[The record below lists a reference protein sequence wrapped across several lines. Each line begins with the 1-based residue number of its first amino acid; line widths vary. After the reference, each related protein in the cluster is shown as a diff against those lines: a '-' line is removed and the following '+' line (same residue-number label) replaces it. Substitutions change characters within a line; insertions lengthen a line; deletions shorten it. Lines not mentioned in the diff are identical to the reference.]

1 MKKTIKTYQVCV
13 RMEGQTEER
22 ARSPPPAKLSSP
34 TTEAL
39 ETAILKVYLNSGS
52 CVIVKFAVD
61 TLVKTVVQ
69 AVSSQIACGT
79 RVFESLYGIRLA
91 HTLSDDVYWIHGE
104 SIVLQVVK
112 KYQAL
117 LSIDEWRYE
126 LRVRYLP
133 SDLRELYEKD
143 KITFHYFYEQVKNDY
158 LKLKC
163 NVDQELALQLCCIE
177 IRRFFKDLSHIALDK
192 KSNFEYLERDVG
204 LHKFLPAAVI
214 TAHKPKAL
222 RKLMQSH
229 MKKFVS
235 LSEVDCMF
243 KFLRLVH
250 PVLLYDREIFKC
262 ALGGGWSVPIELVIG
277 PDLGISYLTD
287 RATQP
292 THMASFQ
299 QVQSLH
305 TVQSEYESGCKAILQ
320 LKISG
325 ASEMLSISCPTL
337 AVAESM
343 ADLIDGYCRLVH
355 KTQTSFWNK
364 RNDRCGSLNS
374 PLNDVPDDNAGK
386 KEIVFRGDS
395 SDLID
400 DEGDYSTPVARDYEL
415 NRSDIILEEIIGE
428 GQFGDVHKGTYKSK
442 DSMSVPVAIKTCKVE
457 SEESV
462 GEKFLEEAYIMQQ
475 FDHPHITRLIGICSE
490 SPIWIVM
497 ELAKHGEMRAY
508 LQNNQSK
515 LDLATLI
522 LYAYQLSTALSY
534 LECRKFVH
542 RDIAARNVLVSARD
556 CVKLAD
562 FGLSRWVE
570 DQSYYKAS
578 KGKLPIKWMAPES
591 INFRRFTTA
600 SDVWMFGVCMWEI
613 LMFGVKPFQGVRN
626 NDVIVKI
633 ENGERL
639 PLPPNCP
646 PRLYSLMSQCWSY
659 EPSKR
664 PSFKEMKH
672 VLREILED
680 ERTQVE
686 DTLRRENRRV
696 QAMSWGSSS
705 SDEPPPKPL
714 RHQVDIVAPPVE
726 PTTYIVAPNPEVLA
740 QLIQDNANSLPPA
753 WAYVAPA
760 SPANTFTVQ
769 KYSESEDEGGR
780 SEDNNQEIGH
790 ASDQVLETK
799 VENLVQK
806 CQEFNL
812 EQARKRLSYS
822 DHSHGSDSE
831 SASTVPGSP
840 TMPNETEG
848 MESVPVERRL
858 SNGYESPVTSE
869 AVAVTKP
876 MSPTSSVSSP
886 TQASSLGHSSD
897 PIYECTTSVVRSVMQ
912 LLQGVQKG
920 QHADYLE
927 LVKNVG
933 IELRSLLAAVD
944 QIVPSLPVWSHKE
957 IEMAHGVLSKDMVNL
972 VQAMKQAQ
980 RFAQTTL
987 DGEYRKHM
995 LAAAHII
1002 AVNAKNLLD
1011 TVATVRAR
1019 MLSGLGPEDPLPQ
1032 GAMDAHKAETA
1043 VVQESHINQ
1052 PVESSYYN
1060 VQPELV
1066 NTNNAEASK
1075 VAGAPGTFVT

>member
-1 MKKTIKTYQVCV
+1 MIANLHWNLSEILMWHDSLVVKGKEKSLLDDHHCDSHSLHTLLDEIFHSYKMLLDFDKIETYQVCV

-364 RNDRCGSLNS
+364 RNDRCASL
-374 PLNDVPDDNAGK
+374 K
-386 KEIVFRGDS
+386 
-395 SDLID
+395 
-400 DEGDYSTPVARDYEL
+400 
-415 NRSDIILEEIIGE
+415 
-428 GQFGDVHKGTYKSK
+428 
-442 DSMSVPVAIKTCKVE
+442 
-457 SEESV
+457 
-462 GEKFLEEAYIMQQ
+462 
-475 FDHPHITRLIGICSE
+475 
-490 SPIWIVM
+490 
-497 ELAKHGEMRAY
+497 
-508 LQNNQSK
+508 
-515 LDLATLI
+515 
-522 LYAYQLSTALSY
+522 
-534 LECRKFVH
+534 
-542 RDIAARNVLVSARD
+542 
-556 CVKLAD
+556 
-562 FGLSRWVE
+562 
-570 DQSYYKAS
+570 
-578 KGKLPIKWMAPES
+578 
-591 INFRRFTTA
+591 
-600 SDVWMFGVCMWEI
+600 
-613 LMFGVKPFQGVRN
+613 
-626 NDVIVKI
+626 
-633 ENGERL
+633 
-639 PLPPNCP
+639 
-646 PRLYSLMSQCWSY
+646 
-659 EPSKR
+659 
-664 PSFKEMKH
+664 
-672 VLREILED
+672 
-680 ERTQVE
+680 
-686 DTLRRENRRV
+686 
-696 QAMSWGSSS
+696 
-705 SDEPPPKPL
+705 
-714 RHQVDIVAPPVE
+714 
-726 PTTYIVAPNPEVLA
+726 
-740 QLIQDNANSLPPA
+740 
-753 WAYVAPA
+753 
-760 SPANTFTVQ
+760 
-769 KYSESEDEGGR
+769 
-780 SEDNNQEIGH
+780 
-790 ASDQVLETK
+790 
-799 VENLVQK
+799 
-806 CQEFNL
+806 
-812 EQARKRLSYS
+812 
-822 DHSHGSDSE
+822 
-831 SASTVPGSP
+831 
-840 TMPNETEG
+840 
-848 MESVPVERRL
+848 
-858 SNGYESPVTSE
+858 
-869 AVAVTKP
+869 
-876 MSPTSSVSSP
+876 
-886 TQASSLGHSSD
+886 
-897 PIYECTTSVVRSVMQ
+897 
-912 LLQGVQKG
+912 
-920 QHADYLE
+920 
-927 LVKNVG
+927 
-933 IELRSLLAAVD
+933 
-944 QIVPSLPVWSHKE
+944 
-957 IEMAHGVLSKDMVNL
+957 
-972 VQAMKQAQ
+972 
-980 RFAQTTL
+980 
-987 DGEYRKHM
+987 
-995 LAAAHII
+995 
-1002 AVNAKNLLD
+1002 
-1011 TVATVRAR
+1011 
-1019 MLSGLGPEDPLPQ
+1019 
-1032 GAMDAHKAETA
+1032 
-1043 VVQESHINQ
+1043 
-1052 PVESSYYN
+1052 
-1060 VQPELV
+1060 
-1066 NTNNAEASK
+1066 
-1075 VAGAPGTFVT
+1075 

>member
-1 MKKTIKTYQVCV
+1 MTCALDFLDRYHKEGDQFLERIVTEDETWVSHITQSLNVSQWHGVTQIHQSESRPSGQSQHARLWQPSFGIDMGSYLLDGNQTHPPYSPDFSPSDFHLFRYLKEFLGGKRFDTADEVKEEVQDWLSSQAADVYNLGIQKLVERYDKCLNKYGK
-13 RMEGQTEER
+13 MEGQTEER
-22 ARSPPPAKLSSP
+22 ARSPPPTKLSSP

-364 RNDRCGSLNS
+364 RNDRCASLNS

-400 DEGDYSTPVARDYEL
+400 DEGDYSTPV
-415 NRSDIILEEIIGE
+415 GE
-428 GQFGDVHKGTYKSK
+428 
-442 DSMSVPVAIKTCKVE
+442 
-457 SEESV
+457 
-462 GEKFLEEAYIMQQ
+462 
-475 FDHPHITRLIGICSE
+475 
-490 SPIWIVM
+490 
-497 ELAKHGEMRAY
+497 
-508 LQNNQSK
+508 
-515 LDLATLI
+515 
-522 LYAYQLSTALSY
+522 
-534 LECRKFVH
+534 
-542 RDIAARNVLVSARD
+542 
-556 CVKLAD
+556 
-562 FGLSRWVE
+562 
-570 DQSYYKAS
+570 
-578 KGKLPIKWMAPES
+578 
-591 INFRRFTTA
+591 
-600 SDVWMFGVCMWEI
+600 
-613 LMFGVKPFQGVRN
+613 
-626 NDVIVKI
+626 
-633 ENGERL
+633 
-639 PLPPNCP
+639 
-646 PRLYSLMSQCWSY
+646 
-659 EPSKR
+659 
-664 PSFKEMKH
+664 
-672 VLREILED
+672 
-680 ERTQVE
+680 
-686 DTLRRENRRV
+686 
-696 QAMSWGSSS
+696 
-705 SDEPPPKPL
+705 
-714 RHQVDIVAPPVE
+714 
-726 PTTYIVAPNPEVLA
+726 
-740 QLIQDNANSLPPA
+740 
-753 WAYVAPA
+753 
-760 SPANTFTVQ
+760 
-769 KYSESEDEGGR
+769 
-780 SEDNNQEIGH
+780 
-790 ASDQVLETK
+790 
-799 VENLVQK
+799 
-806 CQEFNL
+806 
-812 EQARKRLSYS
+812 
-822 DHSHGSDSE
+822 
-831 SASTVPGSP
+831 
-840 TMPNETEG
+840 
-848 MESVPVERRL
+848 
-858 SNGYESPVTSE
+858 
-869 AVAVTKP
+869 
-876 MSPTSSVSSP
+876 
-886 TQASSLGHSSD
+886 
-897 PIYECTTSVVRSVMQ
+897 
-912 LLQGVQKG
+912 
-920 QHADYLE
+920 
-927 LVKNVG
+927 
-933 IELRSLLAAVD
+933 
-944 QIVPSLPVWSHKE
+944 
-957 IEMAHGVLSKDMVNL
+957 
-972 VQAMKQAQ
+972 
-980 RFAQTTL
+980 
-987 DGEYRKHM
+987 
-995 LAAAHII
+995 
-1002 AVNAKNLLD
+1002 
-1011 TVATVRAR
+1011 
-1019 MLSGLGPEDPLPQ
+1019 
-1032 GAMDAHKAETA
+1032 
-1043 VVQESHINQ
+1043 
-1052 PVESSYYN
+1052 
-1060 VQPELV
+1060 
-1066 NTNNAEASK
+1066 
-1075 VAGAPGTFVT
+1075 